1 MKKMKLRKYVLPTIY
16 VLIILVTFLSV
27 SLINNHLLKNVTN
40 YNYSKSIMKD
50 VTENVLSE
58 ILPDKFERPYLSE
71 NVKLLSGFYS
81 KDYDDESQKNSLI
94 VYQNTY
100 MPSSGTFY
108 ASQDDFD
115 VVSVYDGKVKSIK
128 KDEMLGDTV
137 EVQHS
142 DNLTTIYYSLK
153 DVTVRENDDIKKG
166 TIIGK
171 ATSNNLV
178 TDKNVLFIEVYLKG
192 KQIDP
197 EKFYELNPMKS
208 NNIIYFYE
216 NNVIVRFNDN
226 IYYLKLNKNILN
238 NGIILNKDKFI
249 KKYNEFTKENNL
261 KKIINNKMVAI
272 IQNNISINDIKMLS
286 IVFEE
291 LGIKIIK
298 IIKDISLLNV
308 KKNKAYLIGDNN
320 LRLYFINKYN
330 KKSTINMNTSQ
341 NSYNDII
348 SIIQNNIKESLF
360 VLSSNDDLINKLL
373 KNKSYY
379 LINNYIKFI
388 FDEIG

>member
-50 VTENVLSE
+50 VTESVLSE

-197 EKFYELNPMKS
+197 EKFYELNP
-208 NNIIYFYE
+208 
-216 NNVIVRFNDN
+216 
-226 IYYLKLNKNILN
+226 
-238 NGIILNKDKFI
+238 
-249 KKYNEFTKENNL
+249 NE
-261 KKIINNKMVAI
+261 
-272 IQNNISINDIKMLS
+272 
-286 IVFEE
+286 
-291 LGIKIIK
+291 
-298 IIKDISLLNV
+298 V
-308 KKNKAYLIGDNN
+308 K
-320 LRLYFINKYN
+320 
-330 KKSTINMNTSQ
+330 
-341 NSYNDII
+341 
-348 SIIQNNIKESLF
+348 
-360 VLSSNDDLINKLL
+360 
-373 KNKSYY
+373 
-379 LINNYIKFI
+379 
-388 FDEIG
+388 

>member
-16 VLIILVTFLSV
+16 VLIILVTFFSV

-197 EKFYELNPMKS
+197 EKFYELNP
-208 NNIIYFYE
+208 
-216 NNVIVRFNDN
+216 
-226 IYYLKLNKNILN
+226 
-238 NGIILNKDKFI
+238 
-249 KKYNEFTKENNL
+249 NE
-261 KKIINNKMVAI
+261 
-272 IQNNISINDIKMLS
+272 
-286 IVFEE
+286 
-291 LGIKIIK
+291 
-298 IIKDISLLNV
+298 V
-308 KKNKAYLIGDNN
+308 K
-320 LRLYFINKYN
+320 
-330 KKSTINMNTSQ
+330 
-341 NSYNDII
+341 
-348 SIIQNNIKESLF
+348 
-360 VLSSNDDLINKLL
+360 
-373 KNKSYY
+373 
-379 LINNYIKFI
+379 
-388 FDEIG
+388 

>member
-1 MKKMKLRKYVLPTIY
+1 MKKMKLRKYVLPIVY
-16 VLIILVTFLSV
+16 VLIIFVTFVSV
-27 SLINNHLLKNVTN
+27 SLINNHLFKNVTN

-108 ASQDDFD
+108 ASQDEFD

-197 EKFYELNPMKS
+197 EKFYELNP
-208 NNIIYFYE
+208 
-216 NNVIVRFNDN
+216 
-226 IYYLKLNKNILN
+226 
-238 NGIILNKDKFI
+238 
-249 KKYNEFTKENNL
+249 NE
-261 KKIINNKMVAI
+261 
-272 IQNNISINDIKMLS
+272 
-286 IVFEE
+286 
-291 LGIKIIK
+291 
-298 IIKDISLLNV
+298 V
-308 KKNKAYLIGDNN
+308 K
-320 LRLYFINKYN
+320 
-330 KKSTINMNTSQ
+330 
-341 NSYNDII
+341 
-348 SIIQNNIKESLF
+348 
-360 VLSSNDDLINKLL
+360 
-373 KNKSYY
+373 
-379 LINNYIKFI
+379 
-388 FDEIG
+388 

>member
-108 ASQDDFD
+108 ASQDEFD

-142 DNLTTIYYSLK
+142 DNFTTIYYSLK

-197 EKFYELNPMKS
+197 EKFYELNP
-208 NNIIYFYE
+208 
-216 NNVIVRFNDN
+216 
-226 IYYLKLNKNILN
+226 
-238 NGIILNKDKFI
+238 
-249 KKYNEFTKENNL
+249 NE
-261 KKIINNKMVAI
+261 
-272 IQNNISINDIKMLS
+272 
-286 IVFEE
+286 
-291 LGIKIIK
+291 
-298 IIKDISLLNV
+298 V
-308 KKNKAYLIGDNN
+308 K
-320 LRLYFINKYN
+320 
-330 KKSTINMNTSQ
+330 
-341 NSYNDII
+341 
-348 SIIQNNIKESLF
+348 
-360 VLSSNDDLINKLL
+360 
-373 KNKSYY
+373 
-379 LINNYIKFI
+379 
-388 FDEIG
+388 

>member
-137 EVQHS
+137 EVQHL

-197 EKFYELNPMKS
+197 EKFYELNP
-208 NNIIYFYE
+208 
-216 NNVIVRFNDN
+216 
-226 IYYLKLNKNILN
+226 
-238 NGIILNKDKFI
+238 
-249 KKYNEFTKENNL
+249 NE
-261 KKIINNKMVAI
+261 
-272 IQNNISINDIKMLS
+272 
-286 IVFEE
+286 
-291 LGIKIIK
+291 
-298 IIKDISLLNV
+298 V
-308 KKNKAYLIGDNN
+308 K
-320 LRLYFINKYN
+320 
-330 KKSTINMNTSQ
+330 
-341 NSYNDII
+341 
-348 SIIQNNIKESLF
+348 
-360 VLSSNDDLINKLL
+360 
-373 KNKSYY
+373 
-379 LINNYIKFI
+379 
-388 FDEIG
+388 

>member
-1 MKKMKLRKYVLPTIY
+1 MKKMKLRKYVLPTVY
-16 VLIILVTFLSV
+16 VLIIFVTFVSV

-108 ASQDDFD
+108 ASQDEFD

-171 ATSNNLV
+171 ATSNNLI

-197 EKFYELNPMKS
+197 EKFYELNP
-208 NNIIYFYE
+208 
-216 NNVIVRFNDN
+216 
-226 IYYLKLNKNILN
+226 
-238 NGIILNKDKFI
+238 
-249 KKYNEFTKENNL
+249 NE
-261 KKIINNKMVAI
+261 
-272 IQNNISINDIKMLS
+272 
-286 IVFEE
+286 
-291 LGIKIIK
+291 
-298 IIKDISLLNV
+298 V
-308 KKNKAYLIGDNN
+308 K
-320 LRLYFINKYN
+320 
-330 KKSTINMNTSQ
+330 
-341 NSYNDII
+341 
-348 SIIQNNIKESLF
+348 
-360 VLSSNDDLINKLL
+360 
-373 KNKSYY
+373 
-379 LINNYIKFI
+379 
-388 FDEIG
+388 

>member
-40 YNYSKSIMKD
+40 YNYSKSIIKD

-108 ASQDDFD
+108 ASQDEFD

-197 EKFYELNPMKS
+197 EKFYELNP
-208 NNIIYFYE
+208 
-216 NNVIVRFNDN
+216 
-226 IYYLKLNKNILN
+226 
-238 NGIILNKDKFI
+238 
-249 KKYNEFTKENNL
+249 NE
-261 KKIINNKMVAI
+261 
-272 IQNNISINDIKMLS
+272 
-286 IVFEE
+286 
-291 LGIKIIK
+291 
-298 IIKDISLLNV
+298 V
-308 KKNKAYLIGDNN
+308 K
-320 LRLYFINKYN
+320 
-330 KKSTINMNTSQ
+330 
-341 NSYNDII
+341 
-348 SIIQNNIKESLF
+348 
-360 VLSSNDDLINKLL
+360 
-373 KNKSYY
+373 
-379 LINNYIKFI
+379 
-388 FDEIG
+388 

>member
-58 ILPDKFERPYLSE
+58 ILPDKFDRPYLSE
-71 NVKLLSGFYS
+71 NVKLLSSFYS

-153 DVTVRENDDIKKG
+153 DVTARENDDIKKG

-197 EKFYELNPMKS
+197 EKFYELNP
-208 NNIIYFYE
+208 
-216 NNVIVRFNDN
+216 
-226 IYYLKLNKNILN
+226 
-238 NGIILNKDKFI
+238 
-249 KKYNEFTKENNL
+249 NE
-261 KKIINNKMVAI
+261 
-272 IQNNISINDIKMLS
+272 
-286 IVFEE
+286 
-291 LGIKIIK
+291 
-298 IIKDISLLNV
+298 V
-308 KKNKAYLIGDNN
+308 K
-320 LRLYFINKYN
+320 
-330 KKSTINMNTSQ
+330 
-341 NSYNDII
+341 
-348 SIIQNNIKESLF
+348 
-360 VLSSNDDLINKLL
+360 
-373 KNKSYY
+373 
-379 LINNYIKFI
+379 
-388 FDEIG
+388 

>member
-166 TIIGK
+166 TIIVK

-197 EKFYELNPMKS
+197 EKFYELNP
-208 NNIIYFYE
+208 
-216 NNVIVRFNDN
+216 
-226 IYYLKLNKNILN
+226 
-238 NGIILNKDKFI
+238 
-249 KKYNEFTKENNL
+249 NE
-261 KKIINNKMVAI
+261 
-272 IQNNISINDIKMLS
+272 
-286 IVFEE
+286 
-291 LGIKIIK
+291 
-298 IIKDISLLNV
+298 V
-308 KKNKAYLIGDNN
+308 K
-320 LRLYFINKYN
+320 
-330 KKSTINMNTSQ
+330 
-341 NSYNDII
+341 
-348 SIIQNNIKESLF
+348 
-360 VLSSNDDLINKLL
+360 
-373 KNKSYY
+373 
-379 LINNYIKFI
+379 
-388 FDEIG
+388 

>member
-40 YNYSKSIMKD
+40 YNYSKSIMRD

-108 ASQDDFD
+108 ASQDEFD

-153 DVTVRENDDIKKG
+153 DVTVRENKENKKG

-197 EKFYELNPMKS
+197 EKFYELNP
-208 NNIIYFYE
+208 
-216 NNVIVRFNDN
+216 
-226 IYYLKLNKNILN
+226 
-238 NGIILNKDKFI
+238 
-249 KKYNEFTKENNL
+249 NE
-261 KKIINNKMVAI
+261 
-272 IQNNISINDIKMLS
+272 
-286 IVFEE
+286 
-291 LGIKIIK
+291 
-298 IIKDISLLNV
+298 V
-308 KKNKAYLIGDNN
+308 K
-320 LRLYFINKYN
+320 
-330 KKSTINMNTSQ
+330 
-341 NSYNDII
+341 
-348 SIIQNNIKESLF
+348 
-360 VLSSNDDLINKLL
+360 
-373 KNKSYY
+373 
-379 LINNYIKFI
+379 
-388 FDEIG
+388 

>member
-81 KDYDDESQKNSLI
+81 KHYDDESQKNSLI

-108 ASQDDFD
+108 ASQDEFD

-197 EKFYELNPMKS
+197 EKFYELNP
-208 NNIIYFYE
+208 
-216 NNVIVRFNDN
+216 
-226 IYYLKLNKNILN
+226 
-238 NGIILNKDKFI
+238 
-249 KKYNEFTKENNL
+249 NE
-261 KKIINNKMVAI
+261 
-272 IQNNISINDIKMLS
+272 
-286 IVFEE
+286 
-291 LGIKIIK
+291 
-298 IIKDISLLNV
+298 V
-308 KKNKAYLIGDNN
+308 K
-320 LRLYFINKYN
+320 
-330 KKSTINMNTSQ
+330 
-341 NSYNDII
+341 
-348 SIIQNNIKESLF
+348 
-360 VLSSNDDLINKLL
+360 
-373 KNKSYY
+373 
-379 LINNYIKFI
+379 
-388 FDEIG
+388 

>member
-58 ILPDKFERPYLSE
+58 ILPDKFDRPYLSE

-81 KDYDDESQKNSLI
+81 KDDDDESQKNSLI

-197 EKFYELNPMKS
+197 EKFYELNP
-208 NNIIYFYE
+208 
-216 NNVIVRFNDN
+216 
-226 IYYLKLNKNILN
+226 
-238 NGIILNKDKFI
+238 
-249 KKYNEFTKENNL
+249 NE
-261 KKIINNKMVAI
+261 
-272 IQNNISINDIKMLS
+272 
-286 IVFEE
+286 
-291 LGIKIIK
+291 
-298 IIKDISLLNV
+298 V
-308 KKNKAYLIGDNN
+308 K
-320 LRLYFINKYN
+320 
-330 KKSTINMNTSQ
+330 
-341 NSYNDII
+341 
-348 SIIQNNIKESLF
+348 
-360 VLSSNDDLINKLL
+360 
-373 KNKSYY
+373 
-379 LINNYIKFI
+379 
-388 FDEIG
+388 

>member
-1 MKKMKLRKYVLPTIY
+1 MKKMKLRKYVLPTVY
-16 VLIILVTFLSV
+16 VLIIFVTFVSV

-108 ASQDDFD
+108 ASQDEFD

-197 EKFYELNPMKS
+197 EKFYELNP
-208 NNIIYFYE
+208 YE
-216 NNVIVRFNDN
+216 
-226 IYYLKLNKNILN
+226 
-238 NGIILNKDKFI
+238 
-249 KKYNEFTKENNL
+249 
-261 KKIINNKMVAI
+261 
-272 IQNNISINDIKMLS
+272 
-286 IVFEE
+286 
-291 LGIKIIK
+291 
-298 IIKDISLLNV
+298 V
-308 KKNKAYLIGDNN
+308 K
-320 LRLYFINKYN
+320 
-330 KKSTINMNTSQ
+330 
-341 NSYNDII
+341 
-348 SIIQNNIKESLF
+348 
-360 VLSSNDDLINKLL
+360 
-373 KNKSYY
+373 
-379 LINNYIKFI
+379 
-388 FDEIG
+388 

>member
-58 ILPDKFERPYLSE
+58 ILPEKFERPYLSE

-108 ASQDDFD
+108 ASQDEFD

-153 DVTVRENDDIKKG
+153 DVNVRENDDIKKG

-197 EKFYELNPMKS
+197 EKFYELNP
-208 NNIIYFYE
+208 
-216 NNVIVRFNDN
+216 
-226 IYYLKLNKNILN
+226 
-238 NGIILNKDKFI
+238 
-249 KKYNEFTKENNL
+249 NE
-261 KKIINNKMVAI
+261 
-272 IQNNISINDIKMLS
+272 
-286 IVFEE
+286 
-291 LGIKIIK
+291 
-298 IIKDISLLNV
+298 V
-308 KKNKAYLIGDNN
+308 K
-320 LRLYFINKYN
+320 
-330 KKSTINMNTSQ
+330 
-341 NSYNDII
+341 
-348 SIIQNNIKESLF
+348 
-360 VLSSNDDLINKLL
+360 
-373 KNKSYY
+373 
-379 LINNYIKFI
+379 
-388 FDEIG
+388 

>member
-16 VLIILVTFLSV
+16 LLIILVTFLSV

-197 EKFYELNPMKS
+197 EKFYELNP
-208 NNIIYFYE
+208 
-216 NNVIVRFNDN
+216 
-226 IYYLKLNKNILN
+226 
-238 NGIILNKDKFI
+238 
-249 KKYNEFTKENNL
+249 NE
-261 KKIINNKMVAI
+261 
-272 IQNNISINDIKMLS
+272 
-286 IVFEE
+286 
-291 LGIKIIK
+291 
-298 IIKDISLLNV
+298 V
-308 KKNKAYLIGDNN
+308 K
-320 LRLYFINKYN
+320 
-330 KKSTINMNTSQ
+330 
-341 NSYNDII
+341 
-348 SIIQNNIKESLF
+348 
-360 VLSSNDDLINKLL
+360 
-373 KNKSYY
+373 
-379 LINNYIKFI
+379 
-388 FDEIG
+388 

>member
-108 ASQDDFD
+108 ASQDEFD

-178 TDKNVLFIEVYLKG
+178 TDKNVLFT
-192 KQIDP
+192 
-197 EKFYELNPMKS
+197 
-208 NNIIYFYE
+208 
-216 NNVIVRFNDN
+216 
-226 IYYLKLNKNILN
+226 
-238 NGIILNKDKFI
+238 
-249 KKYNEFTKENNL
+249 KY
-261 KKIINNKMVAI
+261 I
-272 IQNNISINDIKMLS
+272 
-286 IVFEE
+286 
-291 LGIKIIK
+291 
-298 IIKDISLLNV
+298 
-308 KKNKAYLIGDNN
+308 
-320 LRLYFINKYN
+320 
-330 KKSTINMNTSQ
+330 
-341 NSYNDII
+341 
-348 SIIQNNIKESLF
+348 
-360 VLSSNDDLINKLL
+360 
-373 KNKSYY
+373 
-379 LINNYIKFI
+379 
-388 FDEIG
+388 

>member
-108 ASQDDFD
+108 ASQDEFD

-153 DVTVRENDDIKKG
+153 DGTVRENDDIKKG

-197 EKFYELNPMKS
+197 EKFYELNP
-208 NNIIYFYE
+208 
-216 NNVIVRFNDN
+216 
-226 IYYLKLNKNILN
+226 
-238 NGIILNKDKFI
+238 
-249 KKYNEFTKENNL
+249 NE
-261 KKIINNKMVAI
+261 
-272 IQNNISINDIKMLS
+272 
-286 IVFEE
+286 
-291 LGIKIIK
+291 
-298 IIKDISLLNV
+298 V
-308 KKNKAYLIGDNN
+308 K
-320 LRLYFINKYN
+320 
-330 KKSTINMNTSQ
+330 
-341 NSYNDII
+341 
-348 SIIQNNIKESLF
+348 
-360 VLSSNDDLINKLL
+360 
-373 KNKSYY
+373 
-379 LINNYIKFI
+379 
-388 FDEIG
+388 

>member
-16 VLIILVTFLSV
+16 VLVILVTFLSV

-108 ASQDDFD
+108 ASQDEFD

-171 ATSNNLV
+171 ATSNNLL

-197 EKFYELNPMKS
+197 EKFYELNP
-208 NNIIYFYE
+208 
-216 NNVIVRFNDN
+216 
-226 IYYLKLNKNILN
+226 
-238 NGIILNKDKFI
+238 
-249 KKYNEFTKENNL
+249 NE
-261 KKIINNKMVAI
+261 
-272 IQNNISINDIKMLS
+272 
-286 IVFEE
+286 
-291 LGIKIIK
+291 
-298 IIKDISLLNV
+298 V
-308 KKNKAYLIGDNN
+308 K
-320 LRLYFINKYN
+320 
-330 KKSTINMNTSQ
+330 
-341 NSYNDII
+341 
-348 SIIQNNIKESLF
+348 
-360 VLSSNDDLINKLL
+360 
-373 KNKSYY
+373 
-379 LINNYIKFI
+379 
-388 FDEIG
+388 

>member
-16 VLIILVTFLSV
+16 VLIILVTFFSV

-108 ASQDDFD
+108 ASQDEFD

-197 EKFYELNPMKS
+197 EKFYELNP
-208 NNIIYFYE
+208 
-216 NNVIVRFNDN
+216 
-226 IYYLKLNKNILN
+226 
-238 NGIILNKDKFI
+238 
-249 KKYNEFTKENNL
+249 NE
-261 KKIINNKMVAI
+261 
-272 IQNNISINDIKMLS
+272 
-286 IVFEE
+286 
-291 LGIKIIK
+291 
-298 IIKDISLLNV
+298 V
-308 KKNKAYLIGDNN
+308 K
-320 LRLYFINKYN
+320 
-330 KKSTINMNTSQ
+330 
-341 NSYNDII
+341 
-348 SIIQNNIKESLF
+348 
-360 VLSSNDDLINKLL
+360 
-373 KNKSYY
+373 
-379 LINNYIKFI
+379 
-388 FDEIG
+388 

>member
-108 ASQDDFD
+108 ASQDEFD

-153 DVTVRENDDIKKG
+153 EVTVRENDDIKKG

-197 EKFYELNPMKS
+197 EKFYELNP
-208 NNIIYFYE
+208 
-216 NNVIVRFNDN
+216 
-226 IYYLKLNKNILN
+226 
-238 NGIILNKDKFI
+238 
-249 KKYNEFTKENNL
+249 NE
-261 KKIINNKMVAI
+261 
-272 IQNNISINDIKMLS
+272 
-286 IVFEE
+286 
-291 LGIKIIK
+291 
-298 IIKDISLLNV
+298 V
-308 KKNKAYLIGDNN
+308 K
-320 LRLYFINKYN
+320 
-330 KKSTINMNTSQ
+330 
-341 NSYNDII
+341 
-348 SIIQNNIKESLF
+348 
-360 VLSSNDDLINKLL
+360 
-373 KNKSYY
+373 
-379 LINNYIKFI
+379 
-388 FDEIG
+388 

>member
-1 MKKMKLRKYVLPTIY
+1 MKKMKFRKYVLPTIY

-137 EVQHS
+137 EVLHS

-197 EKFYELNPMKS
+197 EKFYELNP
-208 NNIIYFYE
+208 
-216 NNVIVRFNDN
+216 
-226 IYYLKLNKNILN
+226 
-238 NGIILNKDKFI
+238 
-249 KKYNEFTKENNL
+249 NE
-261 KKIINNKMVAI
+261 
-272 IQNNISINDIKMLS
+272 
-286 IVFEE
+286 
-291 LGIKIIK
+291 
-298 IIKDISLLNV
+298 V
-308 KKNKAYLIGDNN
+308 K
-320 LRLYFINKYN
+320 
-330 KKSTINMNTSQ
+330 
-341 NSYNDII
+341 
-348 SIIQNNIKESLF
+348 
-360 VLSSNDDLINKLL
+360 
-373 KNKSYY
+373 
-379 LINNYIKFI
+379 
-388 FDEIG
+388 

>member
-16 VLIILVTFLSV
+16 VLIILVTFLSI

-108 ASQDDFD
+108 ASQDEFD

-197 EKFYELNPMKS
+197 EKFYELNP
-208 NNIIYFYE
+208 
-216 NNVIVRFNDN
+216 
-226 IYYLKLNKNILN
+226 
-238 NGIILNKDKFI
+238 
-249 KKYNEFTKENNL
+249 NE
-261 KKIINNKMVAI
+261 
-272 IQNNISINDIKMLS
+272 
-286 IVFEE
+286 
-291 LGIKIIK
+291 
-298 IIKDISLLNV
+298 V
-308 KKNKAYLIGDNN
+308 K
-320 LRLYFINKYN
+320 
-330 KKSTINMNTSQ
+330 
-341 NSYNDII
+341 
-348 SIIQNNIKESLF
+348 
-360 VLSSNDDLINKLL
+360 
-373 KNKSYY
+373 
-379 LINNYIKFI
+379 
-388 FDEIG
+388 

>member
-58 ILPDKFERPYLSE
+58 ILPDKFDRPYLSE

-108 ASQDDFD
+108 ASQDEFD
-115 VVSVYDGKVKSIK
+115 VVSVYDGKVTSIK

-197 EKFYELNPMKS
+197 EKFYELNP
-208 NNIIYFYE
+208 
-216 NNVIVRFNDN
+216 
-226 IYYLKLNKNILN
+226 
-238 NGIILNKDKFI
+238 
-249 KKYNEFTKENNL
+249 NE
-261 KKIINNKMVAI
+261 
-272 IQNNISINDIKMLS
+272 
-286 IVFEE
+286 
-291 LGIKIIK
+291 
-298 IIKDISLLNV
+298 V
-308 KKNKAYLIGDNN
+308 K
-320 LRLYFINKYN
+320 
-330 KKSTINMNTSQ
+330 
-341 NSYNDII
+341 
-348 SIIQNNIKESLF
+348 
-360 VLSSNDDLINKLL
+360 
-373 KNKSYY
+373 
-379 LINNYIKFI
+379 
-388 FDEIG
+388 

>member
-58 ILPDKFERPYLSE
+58 ILPDKFERPFLSE

-108 ASQDDFD
+108 ASQDEFD

-197 EKFYELNPMKS
+197 EKFYELNP
-208 NNIIYFYE
+208 
-216 NNVIVRFNDN
+216 
-226 IYYLKLNKNILN
+226 
-238 NGIILNKDKFI
+238 
-249 KKYNEFTKENNL
+249 NE
-261 KKIINNKMVAI
+261 
-272 IQNNISINDIKMLS
+272 
-286 IVFEE
+286 
-291 LGIKIIK
+291 
-298 IIKDISLLNV
+298 V
-308 KKNKAYLIGDNN
+308 K
-320 LRLYFINKYN
+320 
-330 KKSTINMNTSQ
+330 
-341 NSYNDII
+341 
-348 SIIQNNIKESLF
+348 
-360 VLSSNDDLINKLL
+360 
-373 KNKSYY
+373 
-379 LINNYIKFI
+379 
-388 FDEIG
+388 

>member
-94 VYQNTY
+94 VYQNSY

-197 EKFYELNPMKS
+197 EKFYELNP
-208 NNIIYFYE
+208 
-216 NNVIVRFNDN
+216 
-226 IYYLKLNKNILN
+226 
-238 NGIILNKDKFI
+238 
-249 KKYNEFTKENNL
+249 NE
-261 KKIINNKMVAI
+261 
-272 IQNNISINDIKMLS
+272 
-286 IVFEE
+286 
-291 LGIKIIK
+291 
-298 IIKDISLLNV
+298 V
-308 KKNKAYLIGDNN
+308 K
-320 LRLYFINKYN
+320 
-330 KKSTINMNTSQ
+330 
-341 NSYNDII
+341 
-348 SIIQNNIKESLF
+348 
-360 VLSSNDDLINKLL
+360 
-373 KNKSYY
+373 
-379 LINNYIKFI
+379 
-388 FDEIG
+388 

>member
-16 VLIILVTFLSV
+16 VLILLVTFLSV

-197 EKFYELNPMKS
+197 EKFYELNP
-208 NNIIYFYE
+208 
-216 NNVIVRFNDN
+216 
-226 IYYLKLNKNILN
+226 
-238 NGIILNKDKFI
+238 
-249 KKYNEFTKENNL
+249 NE
-261 KKIINNKMVAI
+261 
-272 IQNNISINDIKMLS
+272 
-286 IVFEE
+286 
-291 LGIKIIK
+291 
-298 IIKDISLLNV
+298 V
-308 KKNKAYLIGDNN
+308 K
-320 LRLYFINKYN
+320 
-330 KKSTINMNTSQ
+330 
-341 NSYNDII
+341 
-348 SIIQNNIKESLF
+348 
-360 VLSSNDDLINKLL
+360 
-373 KNKSYY
+373 
-379 LINNYIKFI
+379 
-388 FDEIG
+388 

>member
-27 SLINNHLLKNVTN
+27 SLINNHLLKDVTN

-153 DVTVRENDDIKKG
+153 DVTVRENEDIKKG

-197 EKFYELNPMKS
+197 EKFYELNP
-208 NNIIYFYE
+208 
-216 NNVIVRFNDN
+216 
-226 IYYLKLNKNILN
+226 
-238 NGIILNKDKFI
+238 
-249 KKYNEFTKENNL
+249 NE
-261 KKIINNKMVAI
+261 
-272 IQNNISINDIKMLS
+272 
-286 IVFEE
+286 
-291 LGIKIIK
+291 
-298 IIKDISLLNV
+298 V
-308 KKNKAYLIGDNN
+308 K
-320 LRLYFINKYN
+320 
-330 KKSTINMNTSQ
+330 
-341 NSYNDII
+341 
-348 SIIQNNIKESLF
+348 
-360 VLSSNDDLINKLL
+360 
-373 KNKSYY
+373 
-379 LINNYIKFI
+379 
-388 FDEIG
+388 

>member
-50 VTENVLSE
+50 VTENDLSE

-108 ASQDDFD
+108 ASQDEFD

-197 EKFYELNPMKS
+197 EKFYELNP
-208 NNIIYFYE
+208 
-216 NNVIVRFNDN
+216 
-226 IYYLKLNKNILN
+226 
-238 NGIILNKDKFI
+238 
-249 KKYNEFTKENNL
+249 NE
-261 KKIINNKMVAI
+261 
-272 IQNNISINDIKMLS
+272 
-286 IVFEE
+286 
-291 LGIKIIK
+291 
-298 IIKDISLLNV
+298 V
-308 KKNKAYLIGDNN
+308 K
-320 LRLYFINKYN
+320 
-330 KKSTINMNTSQ
+330 
-341 NSYNDII
+341 
-348 SIIQNNIKESLF
+348 
-360 VLSSNDDLINKLL
+360 
-373 KNKSYY
+373 
-379 LINNYIKFI
+379 
-388 FDEIG
+388 

>member
-1 MKKMKLRKYVLPTIY
+1 MKKMKLKKYVLPTIY

-71 NVKLLSGFYS
+71 NVKILSGFYS

-108 ASQDDFD
+108 ASQDEFD

-197 EKFYELNPMKS
+197 EKFYELNP
-208 NNIIYFYE
+208 
-216 NNVIVRFNDN
+216 
-226 IYYLKLNKNILN
+226 
-238 NGIILNKDKFI
+238 
-249 KKYNEFTKENNL
+249 NE
-261 KKIINNKMVAI
+261 
-272 IQNNISINDIKMLS
+272 
-286 IVFEE
+286 
-291 LGIKIIK
+291 
-298 IIKDISLLNV
+298 V
-308 KKNKAYLIGDNN
+308 K
-320 LRLYFINKYN
+320 
-330 KKSTINMNTSQ
+330 
-341 NSYNDII
+341 
-348 SIIQNNIKESLF
+348 
-360 VLSSNDDLINKLL
+360 
-373 KNKSYY
+373 
-379 LINNYIKFI
+379 
-388 FDEIG
+388 

>member
-108 ASQDDFD
+108 ASQDEFD

-128 KDEMLGDTV
+128 KEEMLGDTV

-197 EKFYELNPMKS
+197 EKFYELNP
-208 NNIIYFYE
+208 
-216 NNVIVRFNDN
+216 
-226 IYYLKLNKNILN
+226 
-238 NGIILNKDKFI
+238 
-249 KKYNEFTKENNL
+249 NE
-261 KKIINNKMVAI
+261 
-272 IQNNISINDIKMLS
+272 
-286 IVFEE
+286 
-291 LGIKIIK
+291 
-298 IIKDISLLNV
+298 V
-308 KKNKAYLIGDNN
+308 K
-320 LRLYFINKYN
+320 
-330 KKSTINMNTSQ
+330 
-341 NSYNDII
+341 
-348 SIIQNNIKESLF
+348 
-360 VLSSNDDLINKLL
+360 
-373 KNKSYY
+373 
-379 LINNYIKFI
+379 
-388 FDEIG
+388 

>member
-58 ILPDKFERPYLSE
+58 ILPDKFDRPYLSE

-94 VYQNTY
+94 FYQNTY

-192 KQIDP
+192 KQIDN
-197 EKFYELNPMKS
+197 EKFYELNP
-208 NNIIYFYE
+208 
-216 NNVIVRFNDN
+216 
-226 IYYLKLNKNILN
+226 
-238 NGIILNKDKFI
+238 
-249 KKYNEFTKENNL
+249 NE
-261 KKIINNKMVAI
+261 
-272 IQNNISINDIKMLS
+272 
-286 IVFEE
+286 
-291 LGIKIIK
+291 
-298 IIKDISLLNV
+298 V
-308 KKNKAYLIGDNN
+308 K
-320 LRLYFINKYN
+320 
-330 KKSTINMNTSQ
+330 
-341 NSYNDII
+341 
-348 SIIQNNIKESLF
+348 
-360 VLSSNDDLINKLL
+360 
-373 KNKSYY
+373 
-379 LINNYIKFI
+379 
-388 FDEIG
+388 

>member
-108 ASQDDFD
+108 ASQDEFD

-128 KDEMLGDTV
+128 KDEMLRDTV
-137 EVQHS
+137 EVLHS

-197 EKFYELNPMKS
+197 EKFYELNP
-208 NNIIYFYE
+208 
-216 NNVIVRFNDN
+216 
-226 IYYLKLNKNILN
+226 
-238 NGIILNKDKFI
+238 
-249 KKYNEFTKENNL
+249 NE
-261 KKIINNKMVAI
+261 
-272 IQNNISINDIKMLS
+272 
-286 IVFEE
+286 
-291 LGIKIIK
+291 
-298 IIKDISLLNV
+298 V
-308 KKNKAYLIGDNN
+308 K
-320 LRLYFINKYN
+320 
-330 KKSTINMNTSQ
+330 
-341 NSYNDII
+341 
-348 SIIQNNIKESLF
+348 
-360 VLSSNDDLINKLL
+360 
-373 KNKSYY
+373 
-379 LINNYIKFI
+379 
-388 FDEIG
+388 

>member
-108 ASQDDFD
+108 ASQDEFD

-197 EKFYELNPMKS
+197 EKFYKLNP
-208 NNIIYFYE
+208 
-216 NNVIVRFNDN
+216 
-226 IYYLKLNKNILN
+226 
-238 NGIILNKDKFI
+238 
-249 KKYNEFTKENNL
+249 NE
-261 KKIINNKMVAI
+261 
-272 IQNNISINDIKMLS
+272 
-286 IVFEE
+286 
-291 LGIKIIK
+291 
-298 IIKDISLLNV
+298 V
-308 KKNKAYLIGDNN
+308 K
-320 LRLYFINKYN
+320 
-330 KKSTINMNTSQ
+330 
-341 NSYNDII
+341 
-348 SIIQNNIKESLF
+348 
-360 VLSSNDDLINKLL
+360 
-373 KNKSYY
+373 
-379 LINNYIKFI
+379 
-388 FDEIG
+388 

>member
-1 MKKMKLRKYVLPTIY
+1 MKKMKFRKYVLPTIY

-108 ASQDDFD
+108 ASQDEFD

-153 DVTVRENDDIKKG
+153 DFTVRENDDIKKG

-197 EKFYELNPMKS
+197 EKFYELNP
-208 NNIIYFYE
+208 
-216 NNVIVRFNDN
+216 
-226 IYYLKLNKNILN
+226 
-238 NGIILNKDKFI
+238 
-249 KKYNEFTKENNL
+249 NE
-261 KKIINNKMVAI
+261 
-272 IQNNISINDIKMLS
+272 
-286 IVFEE
+286 
-291 LGIKIIK
+291 
-298 IIKDISLLNV
+298 V
-308 KKNKAYLIGDNN
+308 K
-320 LRLYFINKYN
+320 
-330 KKSTINMNTSQ
+330 
-341 NSYNDII
+341 
-348 SIIQNNIKESLF
+348 
-360 VLSSNDDLINKLL
+360 
-373 KNKSYY
+373 
-379 LINNYIKFI
+379 
-388 FDEIG
+388 

>member
-1 MKKMKLRKYVLPTIY
+1 MKKMKLRKCVLPTIY

-108 ASQDDFD
+108 ASQDEFD

-197 EKFYELNPMKS
+197 EKFYELNP
-208 NNIIYFYE
+208 
-216 NNVIVRFNDN
+216 
-226 IYYLKLNKNILN
+226 
-238 NGIILNKDKFI
+238 
-249 KKYNEFTKENNL
+249 NE
-261 KKIINNKMVAI
+261 
-272 IQNNISINDIKMLS
+272 
-286 IVFEE
+286 
-291 LGIKIIK
+291 
-298 IIKDISLLNV
+298 V
-308 KKNKAYLIGDNN
+308 K
-320 LRLYFINKYN
+320 
-330 KKSTINMNTSQ
+330 
-341 NSYNDII
+341 
-348 SIIQNNIKESLF
+348 
-360 VLSSNDDLINKLL
+360 
-373 KNKSYY
+373 
-379 LINNYIKFI
+379 
-388 FDEIG
+388 

>member
-142 DNLTTIYYSLK
+142 DNLTTINYSLK

-178 TDKNVLFIEVYLKG
+178 TDKNVVFIEVYLKG

-197 EKFYELNPMKS
+197 EKFYELNP
-208 NNIIYFYE
+208 
-216 NNVIVRFNDN
+216 
-226 IYYLKLNKNILN
+226 
-238 NGIILNKDKFI
+238 
-249 KKYNEFTKENNL
+249 NE
-261 KKIINNKMVAI
+261 
-272 IQNNISINDIKMLS
+272 
-286 IVFEE
+286 
-291 LGIKIIK
+291 
-298 IIKDISLLNV
+298 V
-308 KKNKAYLIGDNN
+308 K
-320 LRLYFINKYN
+320 
-330 KKSTINMNTSQ
+330 
-341 NSYNDII
+341 
-348 SIIQNNIKESLF
+348 
-360 VLSSNDDLINKLL
+360 
-373 KNKSYY
+373 
-379 LINNYIKFI
+379 
-388 FDEIG
+388 

>member
-50 VTENVLSE
+50 VTQNV
-58 ILPDKFERPYLSE
+58 LSE

-108 ASQDDFD
+108 ASQDEFD

-197 EKFYELNPMKS
+197 EKFYELNP
-208 NNIIYFYE
+208 
-216 NNVIVRFNDN
+216 
-226 IYYLKLNKNILN
+226 
-238 NGIILNKDKFI
+238 
-249 KKYNEFTKENNL
+249 NE
-261 KKIINNKMVAI
+261 
-272 IQNNISINDIKMLS
+272 
-286 IVFEE
+286 
-291 LGIKIIK
+291 
-298 IIKDISLLNV
+298 V
-308 KKNKAYLIGDNN
+308 K
-320 LRLYFINKYN
+320 
-330 KKSTINMNTSQ
+330 
-341 NSYNDII
+341 
-348 SIIQNNIKESLF
+348 
-360 VLSSNDDLINKLL
+360 
-373 KNKSYY
+373 
-379 LINNYIKFI
+379 
-388 FDEIG
+388 

>member
-108 ASQDDFD
+108 ASQDEFD

-137 EVQHS
+137 EVLHS

-197 EKFYELNPMKS
+197 EKFYELNP
-208 NNIIYFYE
+208 
-216 NNVIVRFNDN
+216 
-226 IYYLKLNKNILN
+226 
-238 NGIILNKDKFI
+238 
-249 KKYNEFTKENNL
+249 NE
-261 KKIINNKMVAI
+261 
-272 IQNNISINDIKMLS
+272 
-286 IVFEE
+286 
-291 LGIKIIK
+291 
-298 IIKDISLLNV
+298 V
-308 KKNKAYLIGDNN
+308 K
-320 LRLYFINKYN
+320 
-330 KKSTINMNTSQ
+330 
-341 NSYNDII
+341 
-348 SIIQNNIKESLF
+348 
-360 VLSSNDDLINKLL
+360 
-373 KNKSYY
+373 
-379 LINNYIKFI
+379 
-388 FDEIG
+388 